1 MEKSG
6 RDRLFALTG
15 SVALAAGSLL
25 GGTVRASTT
34 LTRTSAAQK
43 TEWNAAYQT
52 GSACGEVNEAT
63 IYRPV
68 AGATT
73 SSSRTDAFDGA
84 MKLRVFPA
92 ADTDSGLS
100 SEPFEYTEDATV
112 VDFGPSSDASITGT
126 CSATVQAQNLSAE
139 VSTVFDRDRGEVTVT
154 AVVTNEDDAAFSGFL
169 VFESNMGSDGATV
182 VELTSSGDNVVS
194 SDDTWII
201 SSENGEYTAGW
212 DPVVLHVM
220 NTAGAYPGPDT
231 DFNAGNDDLH
241 WRLPV
246 SNLAPGSSVT
256 FSETKALFLTPEEAE
271 DSPLLG
277 ANLGANPAVP
287 VPALPHLGL
296 LALAAGLGLFGS
308 LGLTRRNKR
317 GTVKL

>member
-25 GGTVRASTT
+25 GGTVRANTT
-34 LTRTSAAQK
+34 LIRTSGAAQR
-43 TEWNAAYQT
+43 TEWFAAYET
-52 GSACGEVNEAT
+52 GAGCGNVIDAN
-63 IYRPV
+63 IFRPGT
-68 AGATT
+68 GATT
-73 SSSRTDAFDGA
+73 YTRGDAFDGV
-84 MKLRVFPA
+84 MQLRVYPA
-92 ADTDSGLS
+92 ADTDSSLS
-100 SEPFEYTEDATV
+100 MERFTYTEDATV

-154 AVVTNEDDAAFSGFL
+154 AVVTNEDDAAFTGFL
-169 VFESNMGSDGATV
+169 VFESNMGSDDTTV

-201 SSENGEYTAGW
+201 SSEEATYTSGY

-231 DFNAGNDDLH
+231 DFNDVDDGLH

-271 DSPLLG
+271 DSPLLR
-277 ANLGANPAVP
+277 ADPVVP

>member
-34 LTRTSAAQK
+34 LTRTSAAQR
-43 TEWNAAYQT
+43 TEWYAAYET
-52 GSACGEVNEAT
+52 GRACGQVSEAT
-63 IYRPV
+63 IYRPGT
-68 AGATT
+68 GATT
-73 SSSRTDAFDGA
+73 YSRGDAFDGV
-84 MKLRVFPA
+84 MSLSVFPA
-92 ADTDSGLS
+92 ADTDSNLS
-100 SEPFEYTEDATV
+100 SERFEYTEDATV

-169 VFESNMGSDGATV
+169 VFRSNMGSDGDTV

-201 SSENGEYTAGW
+201 SSEDGEYTDGY

-231 DFNAGNDDLH
+231 DFNDGDDGLH

-271 DSPLLG
+271 DSPLLR
-277 ANLGANPAVP
+277 ANPAVP

>member
-34 LTRTSAAQK
+34 LTRTSAAQR
-43 TEWNAAYQT
+43 TEWFAAYEA
-52 GSACGEVNEAT
+52 GEPCGEVSEAT
-63 IYRPV
+63 IYRP
-68 AGATT
+68 ATGATT
-73 SSSRTDAFDGA
+73 YTRGDAFDGV
-84 MKLRVFPA
+84 MELRVYPA
-92 ADTDSGLS
+92 ADTDSAS
-100 SEPFEYTEDATV
+100 FEGFLYTEDATV

-139 VSTVFDRDRGEVTVT
+139 VSTVFDRDRGEVTIT

-169 VFESNMGSDGATV
+169 VFRSNMGSDSDTV

-201 SSENGEYTAGW
+201 SSENGDYTDGA

-231 DFNAGNDDLH
+231 DFNGGDDGLH

-271 DSPLLG
+271 DSPLLR
-277 ANLGANPAVP
+277 ANPAVP